1 MGAIL
6 AAFLFILPGQT
17 TATHVYRNSQCSYSF
32 EYIDGW
38 QIVKNPD
45 YLTGDCQATLRPADY
60 AKRMAE
66 DDVDVYTLTVQV
78 SEGPFLEV
86 ATENGF
92 DFDGKWTI
100 LGREGLS
107 EDAQVT
113 NVNGWM
119 TLQGIV
125 PVGCFHEKG
134 GNAGLCDEHRV
145 VAKHQSNDRIV
156 VITAGP
162 QAEDPIGTILKT
174 FKFLTR

>member
-1 MGAIL
+1 M
-6 AAFLFILPGQT
+6 T
-17 TATHVYRNSQCSYSF
+17 
-32 EYIDGW
+32 
-38 QIVKNPD
+38 
-45 YLTGDCQATLRPADY
+45 
-60 AKRMAE
+60 E

-78 SEGPFLEV
+78 SEGTFLEV
-86 ATENGF
+86 AAENGF
-92 DFDGKWTI
+92 DFDGKWKI
-100 LGREGLS
+100 LGRQGLS

-119 TLQGIV
+119 TLQGIAQ
-125 PVGCFHEKG
+125 VGCFHEKG
-134 GNAGLCDEHRV
+134 GNAGLCGEHRV